1 MSQARPFLHFNL
13 DRNRQKLQFIQSIGQ
28 QFVQPCGNGLLIA
41 RDDQAVNQRLR
52 ECPICRNGIT
62 SFSEHLP
69 IERQLSVASQL
80 LAGSSEHRLTICTEC
95 NRNMSHERRGR
106 SPGPLF
112 PPRKC
117 RKTCLQ
123 EIRNG
128 AIPRKRSISKL
139 PPRSKRALPPRG
151 DQARGPSPPVYACQY
166 WLAAT

>member
-1 MSQARPFLHFNL
+1 MSQARPFLHFIL

-52 ECPICRNGIT
+52 ECPIFRNGIT

-106 SPGPLF
+106 APRPLC
-112 PPRKC
+112 PPRKW

-123 EIRNG
+123 KIGNG
-128 AIPRKRSISKL
+128 GIPGKTSINKL
-139 PPRSKRALPPRG
+139 PPRSKRAPPPPG
-151 DQARGPSPPVYACQY
+151 DHDREPDPTRP
-166 WLAAT
+166 